1 MDYRWKLPDLV
12 APDMSDN
19 FKWNFAKEMLQP
31 QMDIEGP
38 GVGSLLYALNPETSE
53 LGLKQMDNE
62 LNLQLK
68 ANEDFD
74 KRGQNAL
81 KFMED
86 RVQEDIKRKQINNVD
101 AGHFNSLMKTMV
113 EALNSK
119 DQATIEVIKDQIR
132 RTIPNAEK
140 FIEQAEQTSKLNDK
154 QKSNYNKLY
163 SEVIRGIYA
172 NPDAKEDAVKIVEEN
187 ILNGNIN
194 VDDGY
199 KLIAEIRKSNDI
211 STQAQIANINA
222 QITNSAKKAVDKT
235 NKEQFNAWLKKKENE
250 GMHYKNMDAAKEDY
264 LDEIGATL

>member
-1 MDYRWKLPDLV
+1 MDYRWLNNGNPDE
-12 APDMSDN
+12 SES
-19 FKWNFAKEMLQP
+19 FKWNFMRDMVKP
-31 QMDIEGP
+31 QMDIQGP

-86 RVQEDIKRKQINNVD
+86 RVQEDIKRKQLNNVD

-119 DQATIEVIKDQIR
+119 DKATIDVIKDQIR
-132 RTIPNAEK
+132 RTVPNAEK
-140 FIEQAEQTSKLNDK
+140 FIAQAEKTSKLNDM

-163 SEVIRGIYA
+163 SEVIRGIYE
-172 NPDAKEDAVKIVEEN
+172 NPDAKEGAVKIVEEN

-194 VDDGY
+194 SDDGY

-222 QITNSAKKAVDKT
+222 QINSGAGRGVKKTEQQLIEDEYKRIKAADPNISDAVAYEKAKRNVGVK
-235 NKEQFNAWLKKKENE
+235 
-250 GMHYKNMDAAKEDY
+250 
-264 LDEIGATL
+264 